1 MKKLKKG
8 DDIIVIAGKD
18 KGKRGTIASIIGND
32 KVLVQGVYVIKKHQ
46 KPNPSTGVSGGII
59 EIAKPIDKSNVAIF
73 NFTTKKGDRIGFKKD
88 DNNKQK
94 RIFKSSGEL
103 VGN

>member
-8 DDIIVIAGKD
+8 DDIIVITGKD

-32 KVLVQGVYVIKKHQ
+32 KVLVQGVNVIKKHQ

-73 NFTTKKGDRIGFKKD
+73 NFSTKKADRIGFKKD
-88 DNNKQK
+88 DSNKQK